1 MNKDSRVRS
10 AKSVAKPAKLLARRA
25 AQVEHREEAA
35 AHDIV
40 GSQAAADIMAMIAPT
55 NQPQNST
62 SRKAL
67 PALLIINSKSG
78 PKHDSLLHVGEL
90 VDLLAGHGIAAE
102 VHVKV
107 HASQARREA
116 SAAAKAGYALVIAA
130 GGDGTIEAIAGG
142 LVGSKTVLGVIPLGT
157 YNNIATSLGI
167 PKDLA
172 QACALIA
179 AAPVRAIDVGQVRAR
194 GMKRP
199 RLFFEVGAVG
209 IAAPLAL
216 AGQGMEKGRWDAVAR
231 YLPGAVEMVPG
242 HLGLRLDGRGPA
254 QRARSLLAIVAN
266 TPRAGA
272 GLLVVPQAR
281 VDDGLLDVR
290 LYEEM
295 SQVALAEHFV
305 AVKGGTVG
313 DDTRIHASSARKL
326 VIRSGTP
333 MPVVVDSRVVG
344 STPARFRVLSGALL
358 VIAGR
363 GDGLSRPAARALVSA
378 VLHDNM
384 ATRPHTAVV
393 EVSGNGATSAPEQGL
408 QLAKRSGPLGVA
420 LAVGAAVAIM
430 PALSRWI
437 DRRRHRHP
445 HGRFL
450 ARLLP

>member
-1 MNKDSRVRS
+1 MSKDTHVRS
-10 AKSVAKPAKLLARRA
+10 AKSMGKSAKRLARLA
-25 AQVEHREEAA
+25 AEVAHREDAEARQ
-35 AHDIV
+35 IV
-40 GSQAAADIMAMIAPT
+40 GSQAAADIMAMIPPA
-55 NQPQNST
+55 NQPRTST

-107 HASQARREA
+107 HSSQARREA
-116 SAAAKAGYALVIAA
+116 SAAAKAGYSLVIAA
-130 GGDGTIEAIAGG
+130 GGDGTIAAIAGG
-142 LVGSKTVLGVIPLGT
+142 LVGSNTVLGVIPLGT

-167 PKDLA
+167 PTDFA

-209 IAAPLAL
+209 IAAPLAV

-242 HLGLRLDGRGPA
+242 HLGIRLDGRGPT
-254 QRARSLLAIVAN
+254 QQARSLLAIIAN

-281 VDDGLLDVR
+281 VDDGLFDVR
-290 LYEEM
+290 VYEEM
-295 SQVALAEHFV
+295 SQFALAEHFV
-305 AVKGGTVG
+305 AIKEGTVG
-313 DDTRIHASSARKL
+313 DDTRIRSSNARKL
-326 VIRSGTP
+326 VIRTSTP
-333 MPVVVDSRVVG
+333 MPVVVDSTVVG
-344 STPARFRVLSGALL
+344 STPARFKVLSGGLL

-363 GDGLSRPAARALVSA
+363 GDALSRPTARALVSA
-378 VLHDNM
+378 VVQDNS
-384 ATRPHTAVV
+384 ATRPHAAVV

-408 QLAKRSGPLGVA
+408 QIAKRGAPLGVA
-420 LAVGAAVAIM
+420 IGAAAAMALM
-430 PALSRWI
+430 PMLSRWI
-437 DRRRHRHP
+437 GRRRH
-445 HGRFL
+445 
-450 ARLLP
+450 